1 LFKSIGEEAKMKKLF
16 YVLLAWLAAINMAF
30 AAIDINSAS
39 EAELD
44 KLPGVGPAKAKAII
58 EDRQK
63 NGPFKSADDLKRVK
77 GIGDKT
83 FDKLKSE
90 ITVGGSSAGKAAAK
104 PAAAPAAAAG
114 PATAKPAAAS
124 VETKKDSKAE
134 VKKDA
139 KSDTKKDAKAE
150 DKKKDQKADKKTKDK
165 EAKPKDDKKADKNAK
180 DAKAEDSGK
189 K

>member
-1 LFKSIGEEAKMKKLF
+1 MKKLF
-16 YVLLAWLAAINMAF
+16 LVLLAWFAAINLAF

-44 KLPGVGPAKAKAII
+44 KLPGIGPAKAKAIV

-63 NGPFKSADDLKRVK
+63 NGPFKSVDDLKRVK

-90 ITVGGSSAGKAAAK
+90 ITVGGGKAEAKAAK
-104 PAAAPAAAAG
+104 KEAKVEEKAAKAEEKKGKSEEKAA
-114 PATAKPAAAS
+114 KS
-124 VETKKDSKAE
+124 EEKKDKAE
-134 VKKDA
+134 VKASKAD
-139 KSDTKKDAKAE
+139 DKKAKAE
-150 DKKKDQKADKKTKDK
+150 DKKAKADKKK
-165 EAKPKDDKKADKNAK
+165 ADKKAEAK
-180 DAKAEDSGK
+180 DEK